1 MILFP
6 ASSLLVHF
14 KEYKYIESAKN
25 HFFLRNYSAKFLLES
40 VENRA
45 LLNAPYGMECRP
57 KRRNGCVKPARIAG
71 CWTQKHTPA
80 NKPRAQKS
88 CGPVHQRK
96 FISNKADISSSS
108 VSPPFATVYNG
119 PCLYGLF
126 FVKLLSNNATF
137 VAHLI

>member
-71 CWTQKHTPA
+71 CWAQKHTPA

-96 FISNKADISSSS
+96 FISNKADISSST
-108 VSPPFATVYNG
+108 VSPPLLLCVMDHAYMDCFLSNYY
-119 PCLYGLF
+119 PIMQ
-126 FVKLLSNNATF
+126 LLSHT
-137 VAHLI
+137 